1 MEILDYYR
9 QAHRIAFAPLLF
21 QAVRVA
27 LERGLLE
34 ALEASEGPGA
44 SPEEAAAACGMGL
57 YATRVLLEG
66 CTAAGAVLVEATQ
79 ERYRLGPVGRLL
91 LHDELVRVNM
101 DFSNDICYQG
111 AFFLDQA
118 LAQGRPAGLEV
129 FGSWDTIY
137 QGLMDLPARARK
149 SWLAFDHHYSDT
161 VFPPALASVFDRPV
175 RSLLDVGGNTGKWA
189 MLCLEA
195 RPDLRVTL
203 LDHASQARTAAEN
216 ALNAGFAERLSTHPL
231 DLLDHSQAFPQG
243 FEVVWMSQ
251 FLDCF
256 GEADTVQL
264 LRRGREALAPGARLM
279 VLEPCWDRQP
289 NAVARDAVM
298 ATSLYFACMANGK
311 SRMFH
316 SQDLLRGFAAAG
328 LKLVADEQQGF
339 HTLFTCVAA

>member
-1 MEILDYYR
+1 MEVLDYYR

-21 QAVRVA
+21 QAARVA
-27 LERGLLE
+27 LERGLLA
-34 ALEASEGPGA
+34 ALEGAGNRGA
-44 SPEEAAAACGMGL
+44 SPGEAASACGLSL

-66 CTAAGAVLVEATQ
+66 CTAAGAVEEDQ
-79 ERYRLGPVGRLL
+79 ERYRLGPVGRVL

-101 DFSNDICYQG
+101 DFSHDVCYQG
-111 AFFLDQA
+111 AFFLDEA
-118 LAQGRPAGLEV
+118 LAQERPAGLKV

-149 SWLAFDHHYSDT
+149 SWLAFDHKYSDT

-189 MLCLEA
+189 MLCLKE

-216 ALNAGFAERLSTHPL
+216 AVNAGFGDRLSTHPL
-231 DLLDHSQAFPQG
+231 DLLDHGQAFPKG

-256 GEADTVQL
+256 GEADYVQL
-264 LRRGREALAPGARLM
+264 LRRGREALAPGGRLM
-279 VLEPCWDRQP
+279 VLEPCWDCQP
-289 NAVARDAVM
+289 NTVARDAVM

-316 SQDLLRGFAAAG
+316 SGDLLRGFAAAG
-328 LKLVADEQQGF
+328 MNLAAREQQGF